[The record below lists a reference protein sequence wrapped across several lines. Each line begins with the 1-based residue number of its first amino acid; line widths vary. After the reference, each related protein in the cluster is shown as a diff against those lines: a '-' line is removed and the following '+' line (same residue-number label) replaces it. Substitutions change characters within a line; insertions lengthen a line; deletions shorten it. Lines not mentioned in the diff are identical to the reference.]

1 VYIKNEKRARGM
13 GEKDGKEEKI
23 KAERATTKK

>member
-1 VYIKNEKRARGM
+1 M
-13 GEKDGKEEKI
+13 DEKDSQEEEM